1 MIPLLEAVPNFSEG
15 RDLEKIE
22 GLVDAIAEKGV
33 EILDWSADPDH
44 HRSVVTYIGDPRSV
58 ISASLAAAEFAVREF
73 DLSRHRGLH
82 PRIGALDVLP
92 FVPLQGL
99 HMSDA
104 IAAAHEVGQAISLLG
119 VPVFFYGEASDPP
132 GRGLAELRR
141 GGTESLQDGFYEGR
155 NPDLPSS
162 VMFPHPTAGATCVGA
177 RDVLLAWNVIV
188 AGIDEEQAKV
198 IASKIRERDGG
209 FSSVRALGLYLRQRE
224 ETQISMNIEDPMRT
238 APVAVYEEIA
248 QAVSEMGGEVLE
260 VEVIGMLPDT
270 LVLPGSESR
279 LDLLNLDPNRILS
292 FRVNEYV
299 QTRVGREEI
308 PNNPS

>member
-1 MIPLLEAVPNFSEG
+1 MIPVLEAVPNFSEG

-22 GLVDAIAEKGV
+22 ALVDAIAKKGV
-33 EILDWSADPDH
+33 DILDWSADPDH

-82 PRIGALDVLP
+82 PRVGALDVLP
-92 FVPLQGL
+92 FVPLRGL

-104 IAAAHEVGQAISLLG
+104 IAAAHEVGQAISSLG
-119 VPVFFYGEASDPP
+119 VPIFFYGEASDPP

-141 GGTESLQDGFYEGR
+141 GGIEALQDGFHEGR
-155 NPDLPSS
+155 KPDLPGSA
-162 VMFPHPTAGATCVGA
+162 MFPHPTAGATCVGA
-177 RDVLLAWNVIV
+177 RDVLLAWNVVV
-188 AGIDEEQAKV
+188 AGIDEEQAKL
-198 IASKIRERDGG
+198 IASKLRERDGG
-209 FSSVRALGLYLRQRE
+209 FFGVRALGLYLHHRE
-224 ETQISMNIEDPMRT
+224 QVQISMNIEDPTRT
-238 APVAVYEEIA
+238 APEAVYAEIT

-279 LDLLNLDPNRILS
+279 LDLLNLDSERVLS
-292 FRVNEYV
+292 SRVDEYV
-299 QTRVGREEI
+299 QTREGREEI
-308 PNNPS
+308 PDNLS

>member
-1 MIPLLEAVPNFSEG
+1 MIPILEAVPNFSEG
-15 RDLEKIE
+15 RDLEKVE
-22 GLVDAIAEKGV
+22 ALVDTIARKGV
-33 EILDWSADPDH
+33 DILDWSADPDH

-58 ISASLAAAEFAVREF
+58 ISASIAAAEFAVREF

-92 FVPLQGL
+92 FVPLRGL
-99 HMSDA
+99 LMSDA
-104 IAAAHEVGQAISLLG
+104 IAAAHEVGQAIASLG
-119 VPVFFYGEASDPP
+119 VPIFFYGEASNPP

-141 GGTESLQDGFYEGR
+141 GGIEALQDGFHENR
-155 NPDLPSS
+155 KPDLPSS
-162 VMFPHPTAGATCVGA
+162 AMFPHPTAGATCVGA
-177 RDVLLAWNVIV
+177 RDVLLAWNVVV
-188 AGIDEEQAKV
+188 AGVNEEQARV
-198 IASKIRERDGG
+198 IASRIRERDGG

-224 ETQISMNIEDPMRT
+224 QTQISMNIEDPMRT
-238 APVAVYEEIA
+238 APTAVYEEIA

>member
-1 MIPLLEAVPNFSEG
+1 MIPILEAVPNFSEG
-15 RDLEKIE
+15 RDLEKIRA
-22 GLVDAIAEKGV
+22 LVDMIAEKDV

-44 HRSVVTYIGDPRSV
+44 HRSVVTYIGDPQSV
-58 ISASLAAAEFAVREF
+58 ISASVAAAQFAVQEF
-73 DLSRHRGLH
+73 DLSCHRGLH

-92 FVPLQGL
+92 FVPLRGL
-99 HMSDA
+99 HISDA
-104 IAAAHEVGQAISLLG
+104 IAAAHEVGQAISSLG
-119 VPVFFYGEASDPP
+119 VPVFFYGGASDPP

-141 GGTESLQDGFYEGR
+141 GGIEALRDGFQKDR
-155 NPDLPSS
+155 KPDLPSS
-162 VMFPHPTAGATCVGA
+162 SMFPHPTAGATCVGA

-188 AGIDEEQAKV
+188 TGIDEEQARV

-209 FSSVRALGLYLRQRE
+209 FLGVRALGFYLHQRE
-224 ETQISMNIEDPMRT
+224 QAQISMNIEDLMRT
-238 APVAVYEEIA
+238 APATVYEEVT

-279 LDLLNLDPNRILS
+279 LDLLNLDPERILS

-299 QTRVGREEI
+299 QAWEEREEI
-308 PNNPS
+308 PDNLS